1 MKHTRTTYNPKY
13 MKSQQRYPNVATKSY
28 KLNKLVDYLLTAAT
42 TFGVVVAILFLAT
55 L

>member
-1 MKHTRTTYNPKY
+1 MKQRRTVYNP
-13 MKSQQRYPNVATKSY
+13 RYAKTQPNFPNVATRSY

-42 TFGVVVAILFLAT
+42 TFGVVVAILFLVT